1 MAQKNVN
8 NGSSIVE
15 RNISLTERIMRFLID
30 KPEFFSKL
38 PNDFELV
45 ILPDDDPEIR
55 QYNLEL
61 IDKYG
66 CEGRPIVF
74 ARLKAH
80 PVRTGDRGEPSLF
93 VPVHLAA

>member
-1 MAQKNVN
+1 MASEDVN
-8 NGSSIVE
+8 YSAGIVE
-15 RNISLTERIMRFLID
+15 RNISLTEGVMRFLID
-30 KPEFFSKL
+30 NPKFFTKL
-38 PNDFELV
+38 PDDFELV
-45 ILPDDDPEIR
+45 ILPGDDPDIR

-66 CEGRPIVF
+66 SQGRPIVF

-80 PVRTGDRGEPSLF
+80 PTDSGDLGEPSLF

>member
-1 MAQKNVN
+1 MAQKNVS

-15 RNISLTERIMRFLID
+15 RNVFLTEKVMRFLLAH
-30 KPEFFSKL
+30 PEYLAKL
-38 PNDFELV
+38 PQDFELV
-45 ILPDDDPEIR
+45 ILPDDDSEIR

-80 PVRTGDRGEPSLF
+80 PLRMEDSVEPSLF
-93 VPVHLAA
+93 VPVDLAA

>member
-1 MAQKNVN
+1 MAQENVST
-8 NGSSIVE
+8 GSSIVE
-15 RNISLTERIMRFLID
+15 RNIFLTEKVMRLLLAR
-30 KPEFFSKL
+30 PEYLAKL
-38 PNDFELV
+38 PQDFELV
-45 ILPDDDPEIR
+45 ILPDDDSEIR

-80 PVRTGDRGEPSLF
+80 PVRMEDNVEPRLF
-93 VPVHLAA
+93 IPVDLAA